1 MSPAPERYIFPNA
14 AQLDAAL
21 HAEPSGETIEAHDK
35 ALREASQQG
44 YTDGFQEGRAAAEL
58 AAKAIFQDAHRQG
71 YAAGCD
77 QGLAQ
82 AAEAAAALRQAFEQF
97 REWRA
102 ELLNEAEAFCVELVL
117 AIVARLVEL
126 NEDSVEFVTR
136 TVRAA
141 IDVFAPEL
149 PDAIFVN
156 PANSALVA
164 SAFPQIK
171 VCAKAS
177 IPPAGVRI
185 EAGRLLV
192 ESNIQRAFEKIKSA
206 VLEAR
211 DRRFG
216 PNTMSKERSARRSR
230 PEPMPIAE
238 GADQ

>member
-21 HAEPSGETIEAHDK
+21 RAEPSGETIEAQDR
-35 ALREASQQG
+35 ALREALQQG

-58 AAKAIFQDAHRQG
+58 AAKAIFEDAQRQG
-71 YAAGCD
+71 FAAGCD
-77 QGLAQ
+77 QGIAQ
-82 AAEAAAALRQAFEQF
+82 SAEAAAALREAFEQF
-97 REWRA
+97 SEWRA

-149 PDAIFVN
+149 PHTIFVN

-171 VCAKAS
+171 VCAEAS

-185 EAGRLLV
+185 EAGRLLI
-192 ESNIQRAFEKIKSA
+192 ESNIQQAFEKIKSA
-206 VLEAR
+206 TLETR
-211 DRRFG
+211 DRRIG
-216 PNTMSKERSARRSR
+216 RRMASKKRSAGRSK
-230 PEPMPIAE
+230 PKLMPTAE
-238 GADQ
+238 GEDQ

>member
-1 MSPAPERYIFPNA
+1 MSPAPERFSFPNA

-21 HAEPSGETIEAHDK
+21 RAGPGGETIEAQDK
-35 ALREASQQG
+35 ALREAMQQG

-71 YAAGCD
+71 FAAGCD

-82 AAEAAAALRQAFEQF
+82 AAEAAAALREAFEQF

-102 ELLNEAEAFCVELVL
+102 ELLNEAEAFCMELVL

-126 NEDSVEFVTR
+126 NEGSVEFVTR

-149 PDAIFVN
+149 PHTIFVN
-156 PANSALVA
+156 PANSTLVA
-164 SAFPQIK
+164 SAFPEIK
-171 VCAKAS
+171 VCPEAS

-192 ESNIQRAFEKIKSA
+192 ESNIQQAFEKIKSA
-206 VLEAR
+206 MLETR
-211 DRRFG
+211 DRRIG
-216 PNTMSKERSARRSR
+216 PKVASKKRSAGRNKL
-230 PEPMPIAE
+230 EPLSTAK
-238 GADQ
+238 GVDQ